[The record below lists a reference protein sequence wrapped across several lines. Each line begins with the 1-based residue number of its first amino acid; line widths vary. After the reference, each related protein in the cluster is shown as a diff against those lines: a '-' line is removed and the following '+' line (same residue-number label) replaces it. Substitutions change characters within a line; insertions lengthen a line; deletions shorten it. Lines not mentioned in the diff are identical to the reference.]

1 MSSSSHPRDDL
12 RLPFTLPERY
22 RVKRHL
28 ANGGMAS
35 VWCADDLELDRSVA
49 IKVLAE
55 RFAHDAEALRR
66 FQREARAAARVG
78 THPQVVT
85 IYDVDVTPAV
95 ADGPGRAF
103 IVMEYLAGGTV
114 ADAIRHDDIRRQE
127 AIRWLREAASA
138 LDHAHASGIV
148 HRDIKPANFLLDRS
162 RVLHVADFGIARL
175 TSEETITSP
184 DQLFGTA
191 AYLSPEQALGHEAT
205 SASDRYALA
214 VVAFELLV
222 GERPFHSPHFSAQA
236 RQHIETPPPAAS
248 ERNRLV
254 PPAVDPVFAAGLA
267 KDPEQRP
274 ASADALVRAL
284 ETAFGER
291 RPIHRQFPTR
301 RVAGPAIDAPDALT
315 EAARGGRGRLAP
327 SRSVAA
333 VADGHRPRRP
343 APTWAP
349 SSPPPGGRTPRRR
362 RRLGALAALLAVF
375 AIVGVAAAAAA
386 GVFSGSSGNRTNDAL
401 AAGRAAQRAGSALGH
416 SSTATTAQAAAS
428 APTTA
433 AELELTGHR
442 QMLAGNYTQAL
453 QTLKQAVS
461 TAQPSSTT
469 YAYALYDLG
478 RTMLLSG
485 NPQAAIPVLRERLS
499 IPLQTAVVRATLNRA
514 LQAAGQPSP
523 QTTAPAAPTTTSTTS
538 TSTTTSTTTPHGA
551 SGGAGVAGP
560 GSSAGSGTVGN
571 GGGGGGGG
579 AGGQGSGGGG
589 GPGSAGSGGGGGGG
603 GGGTGSTGAGS
614 GAGRSGSGSGTG
626 GSGNGSNG
634 NGNGNG
640 NGGSGSGSGGGHGSG
655 NGAGGSGSGG
665 AGLTG
670 QLAASA

>member
-85 IYDVDVTPAV
+85 VYDVDVTPADD
-95 ADGPGRAF
+95 DGPGRAF

-114 ADAIRHDDIRRQE
+114 GDAIRHDDIRRQE

-284 ETAFGER
+284 ETAFGEH

-301 RVAGPAIDAPDALT
+301 RVAGPGIDAPDALT
-315 EAARGGRGRLAP
+315 EAARGGRGRLTP

-333 VADGHRPRRP
+333 AADGRRPRQA

-349 SSPPPGGRTPRRR
+349 SSPPPGRRTPRRR

-401 AAGRAAQRAGSALGH
+401 AAGRAAKRAGSAVGH
-416 SSTATTAQAAAS
+416 SSSTATARAAAN
-428 APTTA
+428 ATPTA

-442 QMLAGNYTQAL
+442 QMLDGNYTQAL

-485 NPQAAIPVLRERLS
+485 DPQAAIPVLRERLS

-514 LQAAGQPSP
+514 LQAAGQSSP
-523 QTTAPAAPTTTSTTS
+523 QTTAPAAPTTTPTTS
-538 TSTTTSTTTPHGA
+538 TTSTTTPHGP
-551 SGGAGVAGP
+551 SGGAGVAAP
-560 GSSAGSGTVGN
+560 GSGAGSGAAGN
-571 GGGGGGGG
+571 ASGGAPGGQGSTAGGGGQ
-579 AGGQGSGGGG
+579 GGQGSGG
-589 GPGSAGSGGGGGGG
+589 SGGGGG

-614 GAGRSGSGSGTG
+614 GPGGSGSGSGTG
-626 GSGNGSNG
+626 GSGNG
-634 NGNGNG
+634 
-640 NGGSGSGSGGGHGSG
+640 NGGSGSGGGDGSG

>member
-1 MSSSSHPRDDL
+1 MSSSSHPRDEL
-12 RLPFTLPERY
+12 RLPFTLPDRY

-35 VWCADDLELDRSVA
+35 VWCAEDLELDRSVA

-55 RFAHDAEALRR
+55 RFAHDTEALRR
-66 FQREARAAARVG
+66 FKREARAAARVG
-78 THPQVVT
+78 THAQVVT
-85 IYDVDVTPAV
+85 VYDVDVTPAD

-138 LDHAHASGIV
+138 LDHAHAAGIV

-267 KDPEQRP
+267 KDPQQRP
-274 ASADALVRAL
+274 ASADELVRAL
-284 ETAFGER
+284 EAAFGER

-301 RVAGPAIDAPDALT
+301 RVAGPGIGAPDALT

-327 SRSVAA
+327 SRSIAA
-333 VADGHRPRRP
+333 VAERQRPRQP
-343 APTWAP
+343 APTWTP
-349 SSPPPGGRTPRRR
+349 SSPPPGGRAPR

-375 AIVGVAAAAAA
+375 VIVGVAAAAAA
-386 GVFSGSSGNRTNDAL
+386 GVFSGSSANHTNDAL
-401 AAGRAAQRAGSALGH
+401 AAGSAAKQARAALGH
-416 SSTATTAQAAAS
+416 STPRDSGCRQRDPDGGRTATHRAPADARRQLHPGAADTQTGRLNGATTAPPRTHMRCMTS
-428 APTTA
+428 D
-433 AELELTGHR
+433 
-442 QMLAGNYTQAL
+442 
-453 QTLKQAVS
+453 
-461 TAQPSSTT
+461 AQSCC
-469 YAYALYDLG
+469 
-478 RTMLLSG
+478 
-485 NPQAAIPVLRERLS
+485 Q
-499 IPLQTAVVRATLNRA
+499 ATLRPRSRSCA
-514 LQAAGQPSP
+514 SVSRSPCRRLPS
-523 QTTAPAAPTTTSTTS
+523 A
-538 TSTTTSTTTPHGA
+538 
-551 SGGAGVAGP
+551 
-560 GSSAGSGTVGN
+560 
-571 GGGGGGGG
+571 
-579 AGGQGSGGGG
+579 
-589 GPGSAGSGGGGGGG
+589 
-603 GGGTGSTGAGS
+603 
-614 GAGRSGSGSGTG
+614 RR
-626 GSGNGSNG
+626 
-634 NGNGNG
+634 
-640 NGGSGSGSGGGHGSG
+640 
-655 NGAGGSGSGG
+655 
-665 AGLTG
+665 
-670 QLAASA
+670 